1 MQQQLARKNGAEVAK
16 ADELVEIPDAAVVAC
31 PLVGFDL
38 APVSR
43 CLDCKVF
50 AGLEDRFPES
60 PAPFHKRYLLK
71 CLGEPVR
78 RQMQVVV
85 KG

>member
-1 MQQQLARKNGAEVAK
+1 MEQVVRKNGGQVSQR
-16 ADELVEIPDAAVVAC
+16 DEMVEIPESAVVAC

-43 CLDCKVF
+43 CVDCKVF
-50 AGLEDRFPES
+50 AGLEDRFPGGTM
-60 PAPFHKRYLLK
+60 PFHRRYLLK